1 MSNKINGIDNRPAPV
16 TAGQPVRRPQ
26 EPTTGAKG
34 STPQQAAPGVQIT
47 ESARQLA
54 ALEQA
59 LKAMP
64 AVNEAKVAEIRK
76 AIEEGRYKVSP
87 ERIADKLLQIES
99 EITQVMPSR
108 E

>member
-26 EPTTGAKG
+26 ESSSGAKG
-34 STPQQAAPGVQIT
+34 PTPQPTSGVQVSD
-47 ESARQLA
+47 SARQLA

-59 LKAMP
+59 IKAMP

-87 ERIADKLLQIES
+87 ERIAEKLLQIEN
-99 EITQVMPSR
+99 ELPQAIQSR